1 MHGAE
6 VVIMTVEYFVRRGR
20 ITEVLDALTEMSGA
34 MRADEPGCVGYEVL
48 RSTDAEDRLLLI
60 ETYIDQAALAAH
72 RETPHFKAILEKRVI
87 PLLEDR
93 VRHHYSPALSLR

>member
-1 MHGAE
+1 
-6 VVIMTVEYFVRRGR
+6 
-20 ITEVLDALTEMSGA
+20 